1 MARIVPLA
9 EVLGLEAGEL
19 IPSVRGKVLRV
30 GRYFAGETEKGPWS
44 FQTITLDDGGTKLE
58 VKIKGRDEIP
68 SQGNVGKV
76 MFVVAKNSPKGLS
89 GIKVDDDSYGV
100 KEGQPPKR
108 IVLVTPSAEIT
119 FGKGDW
125 SGTEAAN
132 QQKDDDTPPD
142 MHPAKKVGK
151 LPPGL
156 DEDDPAPDEGEPGYT
171 PPSSGH
177 TPPTSRAAA
186 TTSEGWDT
194 IKVEVNRIRK
204 LHFVCCAAAA
214 KTINELAQHSIDPGP
229 EFFQSVVA
237 TLFIES
243 CKRGLAANVPAGEPP
258 VNFGTAV

>member
-19 IPSVRGKVLRV
+19 IPVVRGKVLRV

-119 FGKGDW
+119 FGK
-125 SGTEAAN
+125 
-132 QQKDDDTPPD
+132 
-142 MHPAKKVGK
+142 
-151 LPPGL
+151 LPPVL

-194 IKVEVNRIRK
+194 IKVEVNRIRN